1 MLSTY
6 LNYSPKYKTAPHS
19 HVIEPLE
26 AFSHYSLLII
36 DYSRTGHHRGI
47 RRLGTCDLSGTC
59 PHFIVFLQISSLTKC
74 NWSLNRWRTGEGFL
88 PPPPNGLAPF
98 TLRICLPSRHRGEE
112 GMTSWGR
119 KDNRP
124 HLTAS
129 KTVRSQPTRV
139 SDWPMTAW
147 AVSLAPGQTKSL
159 TRRSPSRPAPS
170 SFPLFAKI
178 KKKWKKRE
186 KKKKENRYNNDTS

>member
-1 MLSTY
+1 
-6 LNYSPKYKTAPHS
+6 
-19 HVIEPLE
+19 
-26 AFSHYSLLII
+26 
-36 DYSRTGHHRGI
+36 
-47 RRLGTCDLSGTC
+47 
-59 PHFIVFLQISSLTKC
+59 
-74 NWSLNRWRTGEGFL
+74 
-88 PPPPNGLAPF
+88 
-98 TLRICLPSRHRGEE
+98 
-112 GMTSWGR
+112 MTSWGR

-178 KKKWKKRE
+178 KKKLKKRE
-186 KKKKENRYNNDTS
+186 KNRKKIFTIMIHHNNERKPTRSSLKCECVRACVCMRVQKKKKNLLRDLNISTREKSHTSPSVRVIRHPAART

>member
-1 MLSTY
+1 
-6 LNYSPKYKTAPHS
+6 
-19 HVIEPLE
+19 
-26 AFSHYSLLII
+26 
-36 DYSRTGHHRGI
+36 
-47 RRLGTCDLSGTC
+47 
-59 PHFIVFLQISSLTKC
+59 
-74 NWSLNRWRTGEGFL
+74 
-88 PPPPNGLAPF
+88 
-98 TLRICLPSRHRGEE
+98 
-112 GMTSWGR
+112 MTSWGR

-178 KKKWKKRE
+178 KKKLKKRKKIVPIMIHHNNE
-186 KKKKENRYNNDTS
+186 RKPTRSSLKCECVRACLCAYVCVYKKKKENPATGLEHINQREEPYLTECSSHPSSCRPDVMR